1 MNGAAY
7 QPNGAP
13 PQSSSAIA
21 ISEGQ
26 VYTPEG
32 KAEAYPVPRAL
43 EVSEIP
49 GIVHNYAQ
57 AARNSLAAGT
67 GHIFPAGA
75 VCKWSSPVS
84 YYTSECLAVCHA
96 CSGRWVK
103 LSGAEGFAGCG

>member
-49 GIVHNYAQ
+49 GIVQNYAQ

-67 GHIFPAGA
+67 GHISLQKVYAN
-75 VCKWSSPVS
+75 VLHL
-84 YYTSECLAVCHA
+84 CLIYEWNV
-96 CSGRWVK
+96 
-103 LSGAEGFAGCG
+103 

>member
-1 MNGAAY
+1 MLASNSRPQAIKHLAHRKKLLLFLPSMYGAAY

-49 GIVHNYAQ
+49 GIVQNYAQ
-57 AARNSLAAGT
+57 TARNSLAAGT
-67 GHIFPAGA
+67 GHNN
-75 VCKWSSPVS
+75 
-84 YYTSECLAVCHA
+84 
-96 CSGRWVK
+96 
-103 LSGAEGFAGCG
+103 FAGVAC